1 MRILI
6 VDDLAVNRNM
16 LALLAERE
24 GHVPILASCAEE
36 AEQAFLTH
44 GADLIFLDVVMPGVD
59 GYVVAERISQLCAE
73 RFVPIIF
80 VTALQDEHAL
90 VRCLEYGDDY
100 LVRPFNEDMFKAKLA
115 AHIRTIELHRQTE
128 RQHEELN
135 YLHQRLLQEQKMAE
149 HVFDHASRSASSL
162 CRNIKTYLSSAS
174 RFNGDVF
181 LQAKSPGG
189 GVYAMLGD
197 FTGHGLP
204 AALGSLPLAQTFK
217 ALTLKHL
224 TVGALAREM
233 NRVLSE
239 FLPNHMFCA
248 AVIAELKADGSEM
261 NLWSGGLHETLILDA
276 GSQLRASL
284 PSQHMP
290 LGILDDKEFQA
301 EFTTHAL
308 SSGDKVVLYT
318 DGILEATN
326 SRGEIFGKKRFK
338 DALYRYQCDIEKI
351 RKGMHRFR
359 SCDDEAEQEDDISIV
374 VIDAGDI
381 EFEGDQE
388 CHESAEAGWSDRPEL
403 PWSLELDLTS
413 AQLRHG
419 NPVSQLVDMVGEG
432 TGLYAHKPALNL
444 LLTELYNN
452 ALEHGVLGLDS
463 ALKDEENGMERY
475 YSLRQER
482 LADCADGRIVI
493 RISHHTEQMPQG
505 SGELEIEIKDS
516 GKGFDVDAMTDI
528 QDEAS
533 HGRGLS
539 LVEQLAHQVRFTDHG
554 RQVNVIYRHQY

>member
-6 VDDLAVNRNM
+6 VDDLAANRNM

-24 GHVPILASCAEE
+24 GHVPILASGGEQ
-36 AEQAFLTH
+36 AEQAFQAH

-59 GYVVAERISQLCAE
+59 GYVVAERLSKLCE
-73 RFVPIIF
+73 DRFVPIIF
-80 VTALQDEHAL
+80 ITALQDEHAL

-100 LVRPFNEDMFKAKLA
+100 LVRPFNQDMFKAKLA
-115 AHIRTIELHRQTE
+115 AHIRTIDLHRQTE
-128 RQHEELN
+128 HQHEELN

-149 HVFDHASRSASSL
+149 HVFDHASRSVSSL
-162 CRNIKTYLSSAS
+162 CTNIDTYLSSAS

-181 LQAKSPGG
+181 LQAKSPTG

-204 AALGSLPLAQTFK
+204 AALGTLPLAQTFK

-233 NRVLSE
+233 NRVLCE

-248 AVIAELKADGSEM
+248 AVIAEFNAEGTEM
-261 NLWSGGLHETLILDA
+261 NLWSGGLHETLILDSA
-276 GSQLRASL
+276 SQLRSSL

-290 LGILDDKEFQA
+290 LGILEDQEFNA
-301 EFTTHAL
+301 EFSSHPL
-308 SSGDKVVLYT
+308 SQGDKVVLYT

-326 SRGEIFGKKRFK
+326 SRGDIFGKKRFK

-359 SCDDEAEQEDDISIV
+359 ACDDEAEQEDDISIV
-374 VIDAGDI
+374 VIQAGDV
-381 EFEGDQE
+381 EFEGGSDN
-388 CHESAEAGWSDRPEL
+388 HEGADAGWSDRPEL
-403 PWSLELDLTS
+403 PWSLQLDLTCP
-413 AQLRHG
+413 QLCQG

-475 YSLRQER
+475 YSQRQER
-482 LADCADGRIVI
+482 LSTCCDGQIQI
-493 RISHHTEQMPQG
+493 RIQHTTNQLPEG
-505 SGELEIEIKDS
+505 SGELVIEITDS
-516 GKGFDVDAMTDI
+516 GQGFDIEAMADVHN
-528 QDEAS
+528 EAS

-539 LVEQLAHQVRFTDHG
+539 LVQQLAHDVSFAENG
-554 RQVNVIYRHQY
+554 RQVKVTYRHQY